1 MNITAPQTLYSKQ
14 TLIKTLH
21 FFGVVASLFLIAS
34 ISLETFRH
42 DPFLAHSIYF
52 DIQFWICIYFTIDFF
67 IFLFLS
73 KNRKKFIA
81 KYFIII
87 FLSIPYL
94 TILDYTSIQ
103 FTEEQIYL
111 IRFIP
116 LFRGGAAFVMLMMM
130 VVKRNTTA
138 LFLSYII
145 LLFSTVYF
153 ISLIFFIFERGNN
166 AEVKNYGD
174 AIWWAAMTVTTLG
187 SNIIPVTTAGKVIT
201 TVLAATGMTVFPIF
215 TVYIT
220 SVISRLSQTKKAAS
234 ENPDAL

>member
-1 MNITAPQTLYSKQ
+1 
-14 TLIKTLH
+14 
-21 FFGVVASLFLIAS
+21 
-34 ISLETFRH
+34 
-42 DPFLAHSIYF
+42 
-52 DIQFWICIYFTIDFF
+52 
-67 IFLFLS
+67 
-73 KNRKKFIA
+73 
-81 KYFIII
+81 
-87 FLSIPYL
+87 YL

-220 SVISRLSQTKKAAS
+220 SVISRLSQTKKAVS
-234 ENPDAL
+234 ENSDAL